1 MEELGYSDDDS
12 GGDKGDQREYSSD
25 EEDAFKAKK
34 GKKKAIPGMEVD
46 SDDEDAKAG
55 KKSGKSKED
64 AGREDWEHD
73 AEWDDDE
80 DEVAIP
86 EGEDAPKD
94 PTKTHGDSD
103 GEEEGLDKEYRR
115 IAEHV
120 DEDAREEG
128 GLAERFEDARQYGIS

>member
-1 MEELGYSDDDS
+1 MDRSVEELGYSDDDS

-64 AGREDWEHD
+64 AGREDWDHSAELHYSDDGRIYAAMYNTTDLWISTHD
-73 AEWDDDE
+73 GSSWSTELIAASTGKNEGVE
-80 DEVAIP
+80 IATNSTGVAHEI
-86 EGEDAPKD
+86 GRA
-94 PTKTHGDSD
+94 
-103 GEEEGLDKEYRR
+103 
-115 IAEHV
+115 HV
-120 DEDAREEG
+120 
-128 GLAERFEDARQYGIS
+128 